1 MGGRTEWLDFG
12 SVFRNALKM
21 MFRAFSCGVV
31 IAAAALAGAAELPRP
46 GRPGA
51 PATPAAPAQPGA
63 PANTTTNKPAVN
75 IGFGT
80 RRLATS
86 SAVEATIR
94 EMFQGTVRL
103 LADDRVEFS
112 YDFTLRPQL
121 DDFAPEPGERAPT
134 FGTTGFWGVS
144 DGFMQKGTTN
154 DVPLF
159 HRARFVGPVT
169 VAFKGFL
176 IKGMQ
181 YTTGFYDTEKQGQM
195 QAGVGGKPLVMFLG
209 ENGKVVADAP
219 QVPLTGKVQDL
230 VVNFDETSF
239 SIGPVGWKPLMAPRS
254 VGHIGQIFW
263 TAPDATVAIDDLK
276 ITGRLDLDWYR
287 AAVDVRL
294 TKDFQ
299 GRVGPRYGPPPCTE
313 SQLRQMIRGFQRIL
327 GDGKIEL
334 KYDFTDTAQFA
345 DWRVNDARG
354 AADPHAWR
362 VYDGAL
368 RKSQFGP
375 TWITLLPPLVGP
387 IKVSARAA
395 IVSGTEAALGLRDVE
410 ANLLCG
416 FKLGAM
422 GWFLGDDGSQRAR
435 GLSVGMLLNQFHALE
450 LDRGESNVVARLDA
464 RSALTSATRRNEP
477 FNVVLTSPESTAVF
491 DDVHAVGYLD
501 YDWCVKQLRLHG
513 FKEATLP
520 GGLAP
525 GAKKP
530 ADAPGKLAQAVAFAS
545 SSNIKVQSNAD
556 WQDTRITLKR
566 GDKVNIVSSGTY
578 KYDKSAPA
586 CSAVG
591 LEGETMKNRPPCPKL
606 TPCALVARVGFGEPF
621 LIGAEKEFVAQELGN
636 LSLRVNE
643 QPLYDNVGA
652 LDVEIVVIPLAK

>member
-1 MGGRTEWLDFG
+1 MLRLTFPWLLMTA
-12 SVFRNALKM
+12 V
-21 MFRAFSCGVV
+21 
-31 IAAAALAGAAELPRP
+31 ALAGAADLPRP
-46 GRPGA
+46 GQSGPTPA
-51 PATPAAPAQPGA
+51 PAPPAGA
-63 PANTTTNKPAVN
+63 ATNKPAVQ

-103 LADDRVEFS
+103 LADDRVEFA
-112 YDFTLRPQL
+112 YDFTLRSQL

-134 FGTTGFWGVS
+134 FGTTGFWGIS
-144 DGFMQKGTTN
+144 DGFMQKGVTN

-176 IKGMQ
+176 IHGLQ
-181 YTTGFYDTEKQGQM
+181 YTAGFYDTEKQGQM

-209 ENGKVVADAP
+209 QNGKVVAEAP
-219 QVPLTGKVQDL
+219 QTPLTGKVQDL
-230 VVNFDETSF
+230 VVNFDETHF
-239 SIGPVGWKPLMAPRS
+239 SIGPVGWKPLTAPRT
-254 VGHIGQIFW
+254 VGPIGQVFW
-263 TAPDATVAIDDLK
+263 TAPEATVAIDDLK

-287 AAVDVRL
+287 AAVDARL
-294 TKDFQ
+294 TKDFR

-327 GDGKIEL
+327 GEGKIEL
-334 KYDFTDTAQFA
+334 HYDFADTAQFA
-345 DWRVNDARG
+345 DWRVHDPRG
-354 AADPHAWR
+354 PADPHAWR

-395 IVSGTEAALGLRDVE
+395 IVSGSEAALGLRDVE

-416 FKLGAM
+416 FRLGAM
-422 GWFLGDDGSQRAR
+422 GWFLGDDGGPRAR
-435 GLSVGMLLNQFHALE
+435 GLSAGLLLNQFHTLE

-464 RSALTSATRRNEP
+464 RSILNGATRRNEP
-477 FNVVLTSPESTAVF
+477 FNVVLTSADSTAVF
-491 DDVHAVGYLD
+491 DDVHVVGFLD

-513 FKEATLP
+513 FKEAALP

-525 GAKKP
+525 GARRP
-530 ADAPGKLAQAVAFAS
+530 ADAPGRLAQAVAFAS
-545 SSNIKVQSNAD
+545 SSNLKVQSNAD

-566 GDKVNIVSSGTY
+566 GDKVAIVASGTY
-578 KYDKSAPA
+578 KYDKSAPP
-586 CSAVG
+586 CSAAG
-591 LEGETMKNRPPCPKL
+591 LEGETTKNRPPCPKL
-606 TPCALVARVGFGEPF
+606 TPCALVGRIGFGEPF
-621 LIGAEKEFVAQELGN
+621 LIGAEKEFVAQEMGN

-643 QPLYDNVGA
+643 QPLYDNVGT
-652 LDVEIVVIPLAK
+652 LEVEIVVIPAAK

>member
-1 MGGRTEWLDFG
+1 
-12 SVFRNALKM
+12 
-21 MFRAFSCGVV
+21 MFRTSFCGLL

-46 GRPGA
+46 ARPGTPVRPGA
-51 PATPAAPAQPGA
+51 PGTNITT
-63 PANTTTNKPAVN
+63 NTTTNQPAHT
-75 IGFGT
+75 IGFST
-80 RRLATS
+80 RRLSTS
-86 SAVEATIR
+86 SGVEATIR

-121 DDFAPEPGERAPT
+121 DDFAPEPGDRAPT
-134 FGTTGFWGVS
+134 FGTTGFWAIS
-144 DGFMQKGTTN
+144 DGFMQKGMTN

-176 IKGMQ
+176 LKGLQ
-181 YTTGFYDTEKQGQM
+181 YTAGFYDTEKRGQM

-219 QVPLTGKVQDL
+219 QVPLSGKVQDL
-230 VVNFDETSF
+230 IVNFDETNF
-239 SIGPVGWKPLMAPRS
+239 AIGPVGWKPLTAPRR
-254 VGHIGQIFW
+254 VGHIGQVFW
-263 TAPDATVAIDDLK
+263 AAPDASVALDDLK

-294 TKDFQ
+294 TKEFQ

-334 KYDFTDTAQFA
+334 RYDFADTAQFA

-362 VYDGAL
+362 VYDGVL
-368 RKSQFGP
+368 HKSQFGP
-375 TWITLLPPLVGP
+375 TWITLLPPLAGP

-395 IVSGTEAALGLRDVE
+395 IVSGTEAGMGLRDVE

-422 GWFLGDDGSQRAR
+422 GWFLGDDSGQRAR
-435 GLSVGMLLNQFHALE
+435 GLSTGLLLNQFHTLE
-450 LDRGESNVVARLDA
+450 LDRGESNVVARLDT
-464 RSALTSATRRNEP
+464 RSALRCATNRREP
-477 FNVVLTSPESTAVF
+477 FNVVLTSLDSTAVF
-491 DDVHAVGYLD
+491 DDVYAVGYLD
-501 YDWCVKQLRLHG
+501 YDWCVRQLRLHG
-513 FKEATLP
+513 FKESTLP
-520 GGLAP
+520 GGLVP
-525 GAKKP
+525 GVKRT
-530 ADAPGKLAQAVAFAS
+530 DAPGKLAQSVSFAS
-545 SSNIKVQSNAD
+545 SSHLKVQSNAD
-556 WQDTRITLKR
+556 WQDTRITLR
-566 GDKVNIVSSGTY
+566 QGDKVNIAASGSY
-578 KYDKSAPA
+578 KFEKASAA
-586 CSAVG
+586 VTAVG
-591 LEGETMKNRPPCPKL
+591 LEGETLKNRPPCPKL
-606 TPCALVARVGFGEPF
+606 TPCALVGRIGFGEPF
-621 LIGAEKEFVAQELGN
+621 LIGAEKEFVAQEMGN

-643 QPLYDNVGA
+643 QPLYDNTGA
-652 LDVEIVVIPLAK
+652 LDVEIVVIPVAK